1 VHANH
6 RRAPAAQNPRHRATG
21 TVQTRNPGGRFD
33 YTTVGHVTVDVM
45 ADGSRRPGG
54 TAFYSALQASRLGMR
69 TLIVTRGAPQE
80 IEQLLDPY
88 RDELEL
94 EIQAAEHTTT
104 LLTSGAG
111 AARSQRVLAW
121 AGPIEGELAIETS
134 ILHLAPV
141 ARETPRRWTGKAG
154 FVGLTPQGLALRWAA
169 ADGEMSLA
177 DVEPGSLPEP
187 CDAIV
192 ISEVERGAS
201 AELLSQARDA
211 GAIVAVTAGH
221 LPTTI
226 LMPGGETLLAP
237 TPAAELD
244 GEDIGAGDVFAAAL
258 FIALHEGREPSDAAA
273 FAGAA
278 AALRIGA
285 PATTGIAGRAAIE
298 SRLRAHPE
306 LPR

>member
-1 VHANH
+1 
-6 RRAPAAQNPRHRATG
+6 
-21 TVQTRNPGGRFD
+21 
-33 YTTVGHVTVDVM
+33 VTVDVM

-69 TLIVTRGAPQE
+69 TLILTRGSPPE
-80 IEQLLDPY
+80 IERLLEPH
-88 RDELEL
+88 RDELEV

-134 ILHLAPV
+134 ILHMAPV
-141 ARETPRRWTGKAG
+141 AHETPRLWSGTAG
-154 FVGLTPQGLALRWAA
+154 FVGLTPQGLARRWG

-177 DVEPGSLPEP
+177 TVQAGALPEP

-192 ISEVERGAS
+192 ISEVERAAG
-201 AELLSQARDA
+201 AELITRARAA

-221 LPTTI
+221 RPTTI
-226 LMPGGETLLAP
+226 MMPDGETLLAP
-237 TPAAELD
+237 APAAELD

-278 AALRIGA
+278 ASLRIGA

-298 SRLRAHPE
+298 SLARAHPE
-306 LPR
+306 SPR